1 MMSKG
6 DNRRWSNISV
16 DEEELRWAL
25 ATGKIT
31 KGEYEFIKTKRIK
44 QDRTN
49 KRGNGVKKGS

>member
-1 MMSKG
+1 MSKG